1 MRGGMNNDQCVYHV
15 SFLLIV
21 GDKGEGRRWRE
32 IRGDRRERLGLTVD
46 SQAKTGKGGGEGD
59 GKHAMDSPGG
69 RGGCPREQTKQRMP

>member
-32 IRGDRRERLGLTVD
+32 RSKVI
-46 SQAKTGKGGGEGD
+46 
-59 GKHAMDSPGG
+59 GG
-69 RGGCPREQTKQRMP
+69 RGSA

>member
-1 MRGGMNNDQCVYHV
+1 M
-15 SFLLIV
+15 
-21 GDKGEGRRWRE
+21 EGE